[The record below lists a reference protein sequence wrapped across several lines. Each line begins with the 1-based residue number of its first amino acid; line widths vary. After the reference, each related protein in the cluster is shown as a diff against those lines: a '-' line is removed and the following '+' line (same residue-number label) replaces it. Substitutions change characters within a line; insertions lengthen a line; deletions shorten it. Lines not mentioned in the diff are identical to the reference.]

1 MRRLRIPIDACQWVS
16 YHRRV
21 ATQTT
26 ADRERGVC
34 CSVDFAVPEGRA
46 IELAGVLK
54 ALADPTRVQIVAAL
68 RDSKE
73 PLCTC
78 DFTAS
83 SELSQPTITHHMG
96 KLRDAG
102 LVDATRKG
110 IWTYYRLRP
119 HLPANIRRII
129 DALA

>member
-1 MRRLRIPIDACQWVS
+1 MATTIP
-16 YHRRV
+16 
-21 ATQTT
+21 
-26 ADRERGVC
+26 DRERGVC
-34 CSVDFAVPEGRA
+34 CAIDFTLADDRA

-54 ALADPTRVQIVAAL
+54 ALGDPTRVQMVVAL
-68 RDSKE
+68 REAKE

-83 SELSQPTITHHMG
+83 SELTQPTITHHMR
-96 KLRDAG
+96 KLREAG

-119 HLPANIRRII
+119 HLPASVKRIV

>member
-1 MRRLRIPIDACQWVS
+1 M
-16 YHRRV
+16 
-21 ATQTT
+21 ATPTVPG
-26 ADRERGVC
+26 RERGVC
-34 CSVDFAVPEGRA
+34 CAVDFALTDDRA
-46 IELAGVLK
+46 LELATVLK
-54 ALADPTRVQIVAAL
+54 ALADPTRVQIIVAL
-68 RDSKE
+68 REAKV

-96 KLRDAG
+96 KLREAG
-102 LVDATRKG
+102 LVTATRSG

-119 HLPANIRRII
+119 HLPANMRRII

>member
-1 MRRLRIPIDACQWVS
+1 MTTQ
-16 YHRRV
+16 
-21 ATQTT
+21 AT
-26 ADRERGVC
+26 AERERGVC
-34 CSVDFAVPEGRA
+34 CAIDTALPDERA
-46 IELAGVLK
+46 GELASVLK
-54 ALADPTRVQIVAAL
+54 ALADPTRVQIIAAL
-68 RDSKE
+68 RDAKE

-83 SELSQPTITHHMG
+83 SALTQPTITHHMG

-119 HLPANIRRII
+119 HLPANVRRII
-129 DALA
+129 EALA